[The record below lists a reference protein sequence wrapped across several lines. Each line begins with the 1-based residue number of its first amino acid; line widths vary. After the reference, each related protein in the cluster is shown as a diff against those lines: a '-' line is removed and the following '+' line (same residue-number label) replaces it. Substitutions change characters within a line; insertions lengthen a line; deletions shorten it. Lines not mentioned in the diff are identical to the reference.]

1 MGLLDRLF
9 GRDRTLRDA
18 EFAGVQYPDDPEALE
33 RVVGELFEAADGLAA
48 AARVRGLVA
57 PFGDYDYA
65 GPLMAEA
72 YASVD
77 AERDG
82 IERVL
87 VMASS
92 SRVPFRG
99 VAVAGWDALETPIG
113 EVPVDLDAVEE
124 AVDRE
129 LARPVR
135 AAFEPAAGLELQ
147 FPFLRAALEGIPC
160 IPALVGD
167 ADDETVADFLRHFW
181 DDRTLL
187 VVGATL
193 SEGIEA
199 ARAEELDAETLAAI
213 EALRPDDIERDRTSA
228 RRALRALVDVSDERD
243 LAVETVARATSAETA
258 GTPEQVVGYGALCV
272 LEG

>member
-9 GRDRTLRDA
+9 GRDRTVREP
-18 EFAGVQYPDDPEALE
+18 EFAGVQYPAEEHALREAVEEHLE
-33 RVVGELFEAADGLAA
+33 VADGIESQ
-48 AARVRGLVA
+48 ARTRGIVA
-57 PFGDYDYA
+57 PFGDYAYA
-65 GPLMAEA
+65 GPLMGEA

-77 AERDG
+77 AAADG

-87 VMASS
+87 VVSSS

-113 EVPVDLDAVEE
+113 DVPVDLDAVEE

-129 LARPVR
+129 LARPVQP
-135 AAFEPAAGLELQ
+135 AFEPAAGLELQ
-147 FPFLRAALEGIPC
+147 LPFLQATLEGVPC

-167 ADDETVADFLRHFW
+167 ARDETVADLFRHFW
-181 DDRTLL
+181 GDEAL
-187 VVGATL
+187 VVIGATL

-199 ARAEELDAETLAAI
+199 TRAEKLDAETIASI
-213 EALRPDDIERDRTSA
+213 EGLDREGIERDRTSA
-228 RRALRALVDVSDERD
+228 RRALRALIEVSAERN
-243 LAVETVARATSAETA
+243 LRIETAARATSADTA

-272 LEG
+272 LDE